1 MKKKIPL
8 QIKILLGMVLGVILG
23 IVAVSFKFDT
33 FVINWIKPWGV
44 IFINLL
50 KVIAVPLIFV
60 SLVKGISSLNDIS
73 KLSRIGIKTISL
85 YITTT
90 IVAVSLGLVLVNVIK
105 PGNTFPEAKKQE
117 FREKYAGTIQQKSQ
131 TAAEVAKK
139 SPIQF
144 LVDLIPENF
153 FRASTDNSN
162 MLQVIVM
169 AIIFGV
175 AMVMMGNEK
184 TLKMQQ
190 LMEETNEVVLK
201 IIDLIMLYAP
211 FGVFALLASILVEF
225 AGGNVSNSFSLL
237 AALGMYSIT
246 VILGLAV
253 IVFLFYPLLLKA
265 FTKRN
270 ILQFFRAILPAQM
283 LAFSTSSS
291 AATLPVTM
299 EQCENELGLSKEVAS
314 FVLPVGATVNMDG
327 TSLYQAVAAVFIAQA
342 FGIDLTLADQASIIL
357 TATLA
362 SIGSAAVPG
371 AGIIMLVI
379 VLNSIG
385 LPTEGIA
392 LIFAVD
398 RILDMFRTVV
408 NVTGDTVVA
417 TIMDHFEKKPNL
429 K

>member
-398 RILDMFRTVV
+398 RILDM
-408 NVTGDTVVA
+408 
-417 TIMDHFEKKPNL
+417 
-429 K
+429 